1 MNNFEKITLEKGL
14 YNITGKNFTQA
25 LEALDPD
32 ADYAGTELEGLDAFE
47 RQLKRFDIRVSGENS
62 DRVEKFFKTTE
73 SAVLFPEFV
82 RRSIKQGMDEASIL
96 PEVIAAATNTDG
108 TDYRGIL
115 ITKSGADTAISEGG
129 EFPVTTV
136 NGAASL
142 TTLSKFGRKIS
153 SSYEV
158 IRKQR
163 LDLFAVVLKSVGAQ
177 ISRAVNK
184 QAMDVLKNGA
194 ASSTISGTEL
204 AYSDLAAFWATLADY
219 NMTTMVV
226 SPATMAKILSFD
238 EMKYCIGDYMTGGTV
253 KTPYGVTL
261 VKCTGVDD
269 GIAIGLD
276 KSCALEMVIGSDI
289 VVDSSKLIST
299 QIDEIVFSVTVGF
312 DKVSADAVKILNTVK
327 A

>member
-115 ITKSGADTAISEGG
+115 ITKSGADTQ
-129 EFPVTTV
+129 
-136 NGAASL
+136 SL
-142 TTLSKFGRKIS
+142 R
-153 SSYEV
+153 EE
-158 IRKQR
+158 
-163 LDLFAVVLKSVGAQ
+163 
-177 ISRAVNK
+177 N
-184 QAMDVLKNGA
+184 
-194 ASSTISGTEL
+194 
-204 AYSDLAAFWATLADY
+204 
-219 NMTTMVV
+219 
-226 SPATMAKILSFD
+226 SPLQ
-238 EMKYCIGDYMTGGTV
+238 
-253 KTPYGVTL
+253 P
-261 VKCTGVDD
+261 
-269 GIAIGLD
+269 
-276 KSCALEMVIGSDI
+276 
-289 VVDSSKLIST
+289 
-299 QIDEIVFSVTVGF
+299 
-312 DKVSADAVKILNTVK
+312 
-327 A
+327 